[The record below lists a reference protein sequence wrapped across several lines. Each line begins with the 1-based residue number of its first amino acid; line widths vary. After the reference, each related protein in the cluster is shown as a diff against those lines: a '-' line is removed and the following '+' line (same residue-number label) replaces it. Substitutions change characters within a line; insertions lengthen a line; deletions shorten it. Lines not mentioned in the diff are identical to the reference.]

1 MGRRACHFK
10 PWLVRIVTIRL
21 NFVTRDGAKFVGG
34 FEEISET
41 RDLKKLEKCLASR
54 LKRGEFMMGSFGHV
68 VQVTEPMLGVEQIWQ
83 RQCRIFT

>member
-1 MGRRACHFK
+1 M
-10 PWLVRIVTIRL
+10 
-21 NFVTRDGAKFVGG
+21 TRDGAKFVGG

-54 LKRGEFMMGSFGHV
+54 LKRGEFMKGSLGHE
-68 VQVTEPMLGVEQIWQ
+68 VQVREPMLGVEQIWQ